1 MNSPLSL
8 EKDKLYYMA
17 SFYFAFVANGV
28 LLVLF
33 KHHIVSSS
41 VGCRLITFIYN
52 HFTFCHHMCMWFNLL
67 LTSDQGGFQRLKT
80 RFVAM
85 SWQEEVADMRKGLV
99 DA

>member
-41 VGCRLITFIYN
+41 VGCKLITFIYN
-52 HFTFCHHMCMWFNLL
+52 
-67 LTSDQGGFQRLKT
+67 QP
-80 RFVAM
+80 FVITCACG
-85 SWQEEVADMRKGLV
+85 SIYFSLATKEVSND
-99 DA
+99 